1 MDPLSLTASVI
12 AIIQLAD
19 GIISVCKDY
28 VTTVKD
34 APNDLRTIF
43 MEVGSVKCVFELL
56 ELVIPR
62 DDNDNIPV
70 ILEKLRASNGP
81 IEGCKQALTALDSL
95 FPVEIECPARGKRRK
110 ILRSLKDLAWPFKEG
125 KARKL
130 LEDIGRHKATISL
143 ALTTETA

>member
-1 MDPLSLTASVI
+1 MDPLSLAASVI

-19 GIISVCKDY
+19 RIISVCKDY

-43 MEVGSVKCVFELL
+43 IEVGSVKCVLELL
-56 ELVIPR
+56 ELVISR
-62 DDNDNIPV
+62 GDHDKMPV
-70 ILEKLRASNGP
+70 ILEKLRTPTGP

-95 FPVEIECPARGKRRK
+95 FPVEAECSARGKRRK

-130 LEDIGRHKATISL
+130 VEDIGRHKATISL

>member
-19 GIISVCKDY
+19 RIISVCKEY

-34 APNDLRTIF
+34 APNDLRVIII
-43 MEVGSVKCVFELL
+43 EAGSVKCVLELL
-56 ELVIPR
+56 ELLIPR
-62 DDNDNIPV
+62 GDNDNISV
-70 ILEKLRASNGP
+70 ILEKLRTSHGP

-95 FPVEIECPARGKRRK
+95 FPVEVECLARGKRRK

-125 KARKL
+125 KARRL
-130 LEDIGRHKATISL
+130 LGDIGRHKATISL